1 MTLIERINSIA
12 NKVGVKTT
20 GSTISELLKSLDE
33 GLDKKSPMKK
43 DSVYKPAEQ
52 KRETKPKRTFS
63 ED

>member
-33 GLDKKSPMKK
+33 GLDKKSPVKK

-52 KRETKPKRTFS
+52 KREPKTKRTFS